1 MEIQNILGKVYL
13 VIYYESKLIFI
24 SGLLMKLITILMVL
38 LLLLLQYRLW
48 TGNGSLV
55 EVSLL
60 KDEIEK
66 IKSENQR
73 LKERNLSLTA
83 EVFNLKQGNEAIE
96 EIARSE
102 MGMIKDGE
110 TFYQI
115 IESADQ
121 ESNPN

>member
-1 MEIQNILGKVYL
+1 
-13 VIYYESKLIFI
+13 
-24 SGLLMKLITILMVL
+24 MKLLIVIMVF

-55 EVSLL
+55 EVNLL

-66 IKSENQR
+66 IKNENEN

-83 EVFNLKQGNEAIE
+83 EVFDLKQGHEAIE

-115 IESADQ
+115 IDNADQ
-121 ESNPN
+121 QSNSN

>member
-1 MEIQNILGKVYL
+1 MKFIT
-13 VIYYESKLIFI
+13 VIML
-24 SGLLMKLITILMVL
+24 L

-55 EVSLL
+55 EVNHLR
-60 KDEIEK
+60 DEIK
-66 IKSENQR
+66 NIKSENER

-83 EVFNLKQGNEAIE
+83 EVFNLKQGHEAIE

-102 MGMIKDGE
+102 MGMVKDGE

-115 IESADQ
+115 IDSAEQ
-121 ESNPN
+121 QSNSN

>member
-1 MEIQNILGKVYL
+1 
-13 VIYYESKLIFI
+13 
-24 SGLLMKLITILMVL
+24 MKLLTVIMIF

-55 EVSLL
+55 EVNLL

-66 IKSENQR
+66 IKNENDN

-83 EVFNLKQGNEAIE
+83 EVFDLKQGHEAIE

-115 IESADQ
+115 IDNVDQ
-121 ESNPN
+121 QSNSN

>member
-1 MEIQNILGKVYL
+1 M
-13 VIYYESKLIFI
+13 IF
-24 SGLLMKLITILMVL
+24 

-55 EVSLL
+55 EVNLL

-66 IKSENQR
+66 IKNENDN
-73 LKERNLSLTA
+73 LKERNLSLMA
-83 EVFNLKQGNEAIE
+83 EVFDLKQGHEAIE

-115 IESADQ
+115 IDNADQ
-121 ESNPN
+121 QSNSN

>member
-1 MEIQNILGKVYL
+1 
-13 VIYYESKLIFI
+13 
-24 SGLLMKLITILMVL
+24 MKLLTVIMIF

-55 EVSLL
+55 EVNLL

-66 IKSENQR
+66 IENENEN

-83 EVFNLKQGNEAIE
+83 EVFDLKQGHEAIE

-102 MGMIKDGE
+102 MGLIKDGE

-115 IESADQ
+115 IDNADQ
-121 ESNPN
+121 QSNSN

>member
-1 MEIQNILGKVYL
+1 
-13 VIYYESKLIFI
+13 
-24 SGLLMKLITILMVL
+24 MKLITIFMVL

-48 TGNGSLV
+48 MGNGSLV

-60 KDEIEK
+60 KDKIEK

>member
-1 MEIQNILGKVYL
+1 
-13 VIYYESKLIFI
+13 
-24 SGLLMKLITILMVL
+24 MKLLTVIMVF

-55 EVSLL
+55 EVNLL
-60 KDEIEK
+60 KDEMEK
-66 IKSENQR
+66 IENENEN

-83 EVFNLKQGNEAIE
+83 EVFDLKQGHEAIE

-115 IESADQ
+115 IDNADQ
-121 ESNPN
+121 QSNSN

>member
-1 MEIQNILGKVYL
+1 
-13 VIYYESKLIFI
+13 
-24 SGLLMKLITILMVL
+24 MKFITIIMVL

-48 TGNGSLV
+48 TGNSSLI

-60 KDEIEK
+60 RDEIKKVE
-66 IKSENQR
+66 SENEL

-83 EVFNLKQGNEAIE
+83 EVFNLKQGHEAIE

>member
-1 MEIQNILGKVYL
+1 
-13 VIYYESKLIFI
+13 
-24 SGLLMKLITILMVL
+24 MKFITIIMVL

-48 TGNGSLV
+48 TGNSSLI

-60 KDEIEK
+60 RDEIKKVE
-66 IKSENQR
+66 SENER

-83 EVFNLKQGNEAIE
+83 EVFNLKQGHEAIE

>member
-1 MEIQNILGKVYL
+1 
-13 VIYYESKLIFI
+13 
-24 SGLLMKLITILMVL
+24 MKLLTVIMIF

-55 EVSLL
+55 EVNLL

-66 IKSENQR
+66 IGNENEN

-83 EVFNLKQGNEAIE
+83 EVFDLKQGYEAIE

-115 IESADQ
+115 IDNADQ
-121 ESNPN
+121 QSNSN

>member
-1 MEIQNILGKVYL
+1 
-13 VIYYESKLIFI
+13 
-24 SGLLMKLITILMVL
+24 MKLLTVIMIF

-55 EVSLL
+55 EVNLL

-66 IKSENQR
+66 IKNENDN

-83 EVFNLKQGNEAIE
+83 EVFDLKQGHEAIE

-115 IESADQ
+115 IDNADQ
-121 ESNPN
+121 QSNSN

>member
-1 MEIQNILGKVYL
+1 
-13 VIYYESKLIFI
+13 
-24 SGLLMKLITILMVL
+24 MKLLTVIMIF

-48 TGNGSLV
+48 TGNSSLI
-55 EVSLL
+55 EVRLL
-60 KDEIEK
+60 RDEIEK
-66 IKSENQR
+66 VESENER

-83 EVFNLKQGNEAIE
+83 EVFNLKQGHEAIE

>member
-1 MEIQNILGKVYL
+1 MKFIT
-13 VIYYESKLIFI
+13 LI
-24 SGLLMKLITILMVL
+24 MVL

-55 EVSLL
+55 EVNYLR
-60 KDEIEK
+60 DEIK
-66 IKSENQR
+66 NIKSENER

-83 EVFNLKQGNEAIE
+83 EVFNLKQGHEAIE

-102 MGMIKDGE
+102 MGMIKDDE

-115 IESADQ
+115 IDSAEQ
-121 ESNPN
+121 QSNSN

>member
-1 MEIQNILGKVYL
+1 
-13 VIYYESKLIFI
+13 
-24 SGLLMKLITILMVL
+24 MKLITILMVL

-66 IKSENQR
+66 IKSENQH

>member
-1 MEIQNILGKVYL
+1 ML
-13 VIYYESKLIFI
+13 
-24 SGLLMKLITILMVL
+24 L

-60 KDEIEK
+60 REKIEK
-66 IKSENQR
+66 IKLENEH

-83 EVFNLKQGNEAIE
+83 EVFNLKQGHEAIE

-102 MGMIKDGE
+102 MGMVKDGE
-110 TFYQI
+110 IFYQI
-115 IESADQ
+115 IDDAAQ
-121 ESNPN
+121 QSNPD

>member
-1 MEIQNILGKVYL
+1 
-13 VIYYESKLIFI
+13 
-24 SGLLMKLITILMVL
+24 MKFITIIMVL

-48 TGNGSLV
+48 TGNSSLI

-60 KDEIEK
+60 RDEIEK
-66 IKSENQR
+66 VESENER

-83 EVFNLKQGNEAIE
+83 EVFNLKQGHEAIE

-115 IESADQ
+115 IDSADQ
-121 ESNPN
+121 QSNSN

>member
-1 MEIQNILGKVYL
+1 MKFIT
-13 VIYYESKLIFI
+13 VIMVMLLI
-24 SGLLMKLITILMVL
+24 
-38 LLLLLQYRLW
+38 LLQYRLW
-48 TGNGSLV
+48 TGNSSLI

-60 KDEIEK
+60 RDEIEK
-66 IKSENQR
+66 VESENER

-83 EVFNLKQGNEAIE
+83 EVFNLKQGHEAIE

-115 IESADQ
+115 IDSADQ
-121 ESNPN
+121 QSNSN

>member
-1 MEIQNILGKVYL
+1 
-13 VIYYESKLIFI
+13 
-24 SGLLMKLITILMVL
+24 MKLLTVIMVF

-55 EVSLL
+55 EVNLL

-66 IKSENQR
+66 IKNENEN

-83 EVFNLKQGNEAIE
+83 EVFDLKQGHEAIE

-110 TFYQI
+110 TFNQI
-115 IESADQ
+115 IDNADQ
-121 ESNPN
+121 QSNSN

>member
-1 MEIQNILGKVYL
+1 
-13 VIYYESKLIFI
+13 
-24 SGLLMKLITILMVL
+24 MKLLTVIMVF

-55 EVSLL
+55 EVNLL
-60 KDEIEK
+60 KDQIEK
-66 IKSENQR
+66 IKNENEN
-73 LKERNLSLTA
+73 LKERNFSLTA
-83 EVFNLKQGNEAIE
+83 EVFDLKQGHEAIE

-115 IESADQ
+115 IDNADQ
-121 ESNPN
+121 QSNSN

>member
-1 MEIQNILGKVYL
+1 
-13 VIYYESKLIFI
+13 
-24 SGLLMKLITILMVL
+24 MKFITIIMVL

-48 TGNGSLV
+48 TGNSSLI

-60 KDEIEK
+60 RDEITK
-66 IKSENQR
+66 VKSENDR

-83 EVFNLKQGNEAIE
+83 EVFNLKQGHEAIE

-115 IESADQ
+115 IDSADQ
-121 ESNPN
+121 HSNSN

>member
-1 MEIQNILGKVYL
+1 
-13 VIYYESKLIFI
+13 
-24 SGLLMKLITILMVL
+24 VL

-48 TGNGSLV
+48 TGNSSLI

-60 KDEIEK
+60 RDEIEK
-66 IKSENQR
+66 VESENER

-83 EVFNLKQGNEAIE
+83 EVFNLKQGHEAIE

>member
-1 MEIQNILGKVYL
+1 
-13 VIYYESKLIFI
+13 
-24 SGLLMKLITILMVL
+24 MKLLTVIMIF

-55 EVSLL
+55 EVNLL

-66 IKSENQR
+66 VKNENEN

-83 EVFNLKQGNEAIE
+83 EVFDLKQGHEAIE

-115 IESADQ
+115 IDNADQ
-121 ESNPN
+121 QSNSN

>member
-115 IESADQ
+115 IESTDQ

>member
-1 MEIQNILGKVYL
+1 
-13 VIYYESKLIFI
+13 
-24 SGLLMKLITILMVL
+24 MKLLTVIIVF

-55 EVSLL
+55 EVNLL

-66 IKSENQR
+66 VKNENEN

-83 EVFNLKQGNEAIE
+83 EVFDLKQGHEAIE

-115 IESADQ
+115 IDNAGQ
-121 ESNPN
+121 QSNSN

>member
-1 MEIQNILGKVYL
+1 
-13 VIYYESKLIFI
+13 
-24 SGLLMKLITILMVL
+24 MKLLTVIMVF

-55 EVSLL
+55 EANLL

-66 IKSENQR
+66 IENENEN

-83 EVFNLKQGNEAIE
+83 EVFDLKQGHEAIE

-115 IESADQ
+115 IDNADQ
-121 ESNPN
+121 QSNSN

>member
-1 MEIQNILGKVYL
+1 
-13 VIYYESKLIFI
+13 
-24 SGLLMKLITILMVL
+24 MKFITIIMVL

-48 TGNGSLV
+48 TGNSSLI

-60 KDEIEK
+60 RDDIEK
-66 IKSENQR
+66 VESENER

-83 EVFNLKQGNEAIE
+83 EVFNLKQGHEAIE

>member
-1 MEIQNILGKVYL
+1 
-13 VIYYESKLIFI
+13 
-24 SGLLMKLITILMVL
+24 MKLLTVTMIF

-55 EVSLL
+55 EVNLL

-66 IKSENQR
+66 IGNENEN

-83 EVFNLKQGNEAIE
+83 EVFDLKQGHEAIE

-115 IESADQ
+115 IDNADQ
-121 ESNPN
+121 QSNSN

>member
-1 MEIQNILGKVYL
+1 MV
-13 VIYYESKLIFI
+13 F
-24 SGLLMKLITILMVL
+24 LLF
-38 LLLLLQYRLW
+38 LLQYRLW

-55 EVSLL
+55 EVNLL

-66 IKSENQR
+66 IKNENEN

-83 EVFNLKQGNEAIE
+83 EVFDLKQGHEAIE

-115 IESADQ
+115 IDNADQ
-121 ESNPN
+121 QSNSN

>member
-1 MEIQNILGKVYL
+1 
-13 VIYYESKLIFI
+13 
-24 SGLLMKLITILMVL
+24 MKFITIIMVL

-48 TGNGSLV
+48 TGNSSLI

-60 KDEIEK
+60 RDEITK
-66 IKSENQR
+66 VKSENDR

-83 EVFNLKQGNEAIE
+83 EVFNLKQGHEAIE

-110 TFYQI
+110 RIYKFY
-115 IESADQ
+115 
-121 ESNPN
+121 NK

>member
-1 MEIQNILGKVYL
+1 
-13 VIYYESKLIFI
+13 
-24 SGLLMKLITILMVL
+24 MKLLTVIMVF

-55 EVSLL
+55 EVNLL

-66 IKSENQR
+66 VKNENEN
-73 LKERNLSLTA
+73 LKERNFSLTA
-83 EVFNLKQGNEAIE
+83 EVFDLKQGHEAIE

-115 IESADQ
+115 IDNADQ
-121 ESNPN
+121 QSNSN